1 MTMTPVENLY
11 YAIGE
16 LAYAV
21 ARADGQVQEAERRK
35 FHDIVTGEL
44 GKKDASIDISEIIF
58 KLMDKRSSSDSETTY
73 TWAMNEIVTN
83 SHYLSPSLKQKF
95 IKVME
100 RIAAA
105 YPPVTP
111 DEERIINRFKTD
123 IQPLEGDPIYYNQR

>member
-1 MTMTPVENLY
+1 MSMTPRENLY

-44 GKKDASIDISEIIF
+44 GKKDGSVDVSEIIF
-58 KLMDKRSSSDSETTY
+58 KLMDKRGSTDSATTY
-73 TWAMNEIVTN
+73 DWAMNEIVTN
-83 SHYLSPSLKQKF
+83 SHYLSPAMKQKF
-95 IKVME
+95 IRVIE
-100 RIAAA
+100 RIAEA

-123 IQPLEGDPIYYNQR
+123 IGPLEGDPIYYNGR